1 VSKRKSQEIHDRQV
15 YFLGD
20 RGSGFKNVSDL
31 KWLDGVVIKYS
42 LALIDTLATHL
53 DNGRV
58 LGYDSAHGCA
68 HRHLKGKV
76 TPTSF
81 SNFDEVRE
89 AFEADLRLFLE
100 EQ

>member
-1 VSKRKSQEIHDRQV
+1 MSKRKSQEIHDRQV
-15 YFLGD
+15 YFLGG
-20 RGSGFKNVSDL
+20 RGSGLKIVSDL

-53 DNGRV
+53 DHGRV

-68 HRHLKGKV
+68 HRHFKGEV

-81 SNFDEVRE
+81 SSFDEVRE
-89 AFEADLRLFLE
+89 AFEADLQTFLE
-100 EQ
+100 KQ